1 MKRLKISKTI
11 VNEIYLR
18 ELWSRDI
25 NENEGMAV
33 YAKINDARSTR
44 KDGSVIIEVSE
55 AELKELYQEADAWSG
70 NFDEYM
76 MSRGEWMAWRSLK
89 KQCRALLS

>member
-1 MKRLKISKTI
+1 MKKVKISATI
-11 VNEIYLR
+11 ANEIYLR

-25 NENEGMAV
+25 EEAEGMGI
-33 YAKINDARSTR
+33 YRKISEAKSTR
-44 KDGSVIIEVSE
+44 KDGAIIIEATE
-55 AELKELYQEADAWSG
+55 AEIQELYEEADSWSG

-76 MSRGEWMAWRSLK
+76 MGRGEWMAWKSLK

>member
-1 MKRLKISKTI
+1 MAKVKISATI

-18 ELWSRDI
+18 DLWSRDI
-25 NENEGMAV
+25 TENEGMAV
-33 YAKINDARSTR
+33 YAKINDAKSTR
-44 KDGSVIIEVSE
+44 KDGSVVIEATE
-55 AELKELYQEADAWSG
+55 AEIKELYQEADAWSG

-89 KQCRALLS
+89 KQLRTLLS

>member
-1 MKRLKISKTI
+1 MKKVRISGTI
-11 VNEIYLR
+11 VTEIYLR

-33 YAKINDARSTR
+33 YAKINSAKSTR
-44 KDGSVIIEVSE
+44 KDGAVIIEVTE

-89 KQCRALLS
+89 KQIRTLLS